1 MSFQFSNLKS
11 QIAPLML
18 IFESLTMHK
27 TLAKARRFARSS
39 GTVLITGE
47 SGTGKELVAQYV
59 HEHSERSSRP
69 CVRVNCAAFHDGLA
83 ESELFGHEQGA
94 FTGAMRRHDGFLH
107 AAGDGTL
114 FLDEIGELPLPT
126 QAKLLRVLEEG
137 EYLRVGS
144 TDVQQVNAR
153 IIAATNRDLLK
164 EVGEKRFREDLYH
177 RLDVLSLRLAPLRE
191 RPEDIP
197 VLVKHFVRQFGSENE
212 LSVQDV
218 GHDVL
223 QQMIS
228 FHWPG
233 NVRQLRNLI
242 HRACV
247 ESESSVI
254 RELDFGNSVSYGPGD
269 DSIPPEFLTLP
280 LDEIERMI
288 ILSRIK
294 RFQGNKTDAAAELGV
309 TARTLRNK
317 MARWQELKKA
327 G

>member
-1 MSFQFSNLKS
+1 
-11 QIAPLML
+11 ML
-18 IFESLTMHK
+18 IFESLSMH
-27 TLAKARRFARSS
+27 TILAKARRFARSS

-47 SGTGKELVAQYV
+47 SGTGKELLAQYL
-59 HEHSERSSRP
+59 HEQSTRSGRH

-94 FTGAMRRHDGFLH
+94 FTGASRRHDGFLH

-144 TDVQQVNAR
+144 TDVQRVNAR

-164 EVGEKRFREDLYH
+164 EVAEKRFRDDLYH

-197 VLVKHFVRQFGSENE
+197 ILVQHFISQFGSENE
-212 LSVQDV
+212 TPVVDV
-218 GHDVL
+218 ADAVL
-223 QQMIS
+223 RQLTS

-233 NVRQLRNLI
+233 NVRQLRNAI

-247 ESESSVI
+247 VAESPTIHNVDLETSKSA
-254 RELDFGNSVSYGPGD
+254 LSGN
-269 DSIPPEFLTLP
+269 DSLPTEFLTLP

-294 RFQGNKTDAAAELGV
+294 RFRGNKTEAAAELGV

-317 MARWQELKKA
+317 MTRWRELNKA

>member
-1 MSFQFSNLKS
+1 
-11 QIAPLML
+11 
-18 IFESLTMHK
+18 MH
-27 TLAKARRFARSS
+27 TILAKARRFARSS

-47 SGTGKELVAQYV
+47 SGTGKELLAQYL
-59 HEHSERSSRP
+59 HEHSPRSGRP

-94 FTGAMRRHDGFLH
+94 FTGASRRHDGFLH

-144 TDVQQVNAR
+144 TDVQRVNAR
-153 IIAATNRDLLK
+153 IIAATNRDLVK
-164 EVGEKRFREDLYH
+164 EVAEKRFRDDLYH
-177 RLDVLSLRLAPLRE
+177 RLDVLSLRLAPLRQ

-197 VLVKHFVRQFGSENE
+197 ILVQHFIAQFGMENDTP
-212 LSVQDV
+212 VVDV
-218 GHDVL
+218 ADAVL
-223 QQMIS
+223 RQLTS

-233 NVRQLRNLI
+233 NVRQLRNAI

-247 ESESSVI
+247 EAESSTIKTIDLGTSESALS
-254 RELDFGNSVSYGPGD
+254 GNDGLPT
-269 DSIPPEFLTLP
+269 EFLTLP

-294 RFQGNKTDAAAELGV
+294 RFQGNKTEAAAELGV

-317 MARWQELKKA
+317 MARWQELNKA

>member
-1 MSFQFSNLKS
+1 
-11 QIAPLML
+11 ML
-18 IFESLTMHK
+18 IFESLSMH
-27 TLAKARRFARSS
+27 TILAKARRFARSS

-47 SGTGKELVAQYV
+47 SGTGKELLAQYL
-59 HEHSERSSRP
+59 HEHSTRAGRP

-94 FTGAMRRHDGFLH
+94 FTGASRRHDGFLH
-107 AAGDGTL
+107 AASDGTL

-144 TDVQQVNAR
+144 TEVLRVNAR
-153 IIAATNRDLLK
+153 IIAATNRDLVK
-164 EVGEKRFREDLYH
+164 EVAAKRFRDDVYH
-177 RLDVLSLRLAPLRE
+177 RLDVVSLRIAPLRE

-197 VLVKHFVRQFGSENE
+197 SLVQHFISHFGSENDTPVVD
-212 LSVQDV
+212 LSDA
-218 GHDVL
+218 VL
-223 QQMIS
+223 QELTS
-228 FHWPG
+228 FAWPG
-233 NVRQLRNLI
+233 NVRQLRNAI

-247 ESESSVI
+247 EAESPTIQQVDLGISEFAAS
-254 RELDFGNSVSYGPGD
+254 GNANLPT
-269 DSIPPEFLTLP
+269 EFLTLP
-280 LDEIERMI
+280 LDDLERMI

-294 RFQGNKTDAAAELGV
+294 RFRGNKTEAAAELGV

-317 MARWQELKKA
+317 MARWQELNKA

>member
-1 MSFQFSNLKS
+1 MD
-11 QIAPLML
+11 
-18 IFESLTMHK
+18 K

-47 SGTGKELVAQYV
+47 SGTGKELLAQYL
-59 HEHSERSSRP
+59 HEQSARSGRS

-94 FTGAMRRHDGFLH
+94 FSGALRRHDGFLH

-114 FLDEIGELPLPT
+114 FLDEIGELSLPT

-137 EYLRVGS
+137 EYVRVGS
-144 TDVQQVNAR
+144 TDVQRVQAR

-164 EVGEKRFREDLYH
+164 EVAEKRFREDLYH
-177 RLDVLSLRLAPLRE
+177 RLDVLSIRLAPLRE
-191 RPEDIP
+191 RPDDIP
-197 VLVKHFVRQFGSENE
+197 ILARHFIKQFGSENE
-212 LSVQDV
+212 TRVTDIADEVV
-218 GHDVL
+218 GQL
-223 QQMIS
+223 NS

-247 ESESSVI
+247 EAETSMI
-254 RELDFGNSVSYGPGD
+254 RQIDFGNIKSSS
-269 DSIPPEFLTLP
+269 DSNNNLPPEFLTMP
-280 LDEIERMI
+280 LDEIERAV
-288 ILSRIK
+288 ILSRIR
-294 RFQGNKTDAAAELGV
+294 RFQGNKAEAAAELGV
-309 TARTLRNK
+309 TPRTLRNK
-317 MARWQELKKA
+317 IARWQEVKKA

>member
-1 MSFQFSNLKS
+1 MD
-11 QIAPLML
+11 
-18 IFESLTMHK
+18 K

-47 SGTGKELVAQYV
+47 SGTGKELLAQYL
-59 HEHSERSSRP
+59 HEQSVRSGRP

-94 FTGAMRRHDGFLH
+94 FSGALRRHDGFLH

-114 FLDEIGELPLPT
+114 FLDEIGELSLPT

-137 EYLRVGS
+137 EYVRVGS
-144 TDVQQVNAR
+144 TDVQRVHAR

-164 EVGEKRFREDLYH
+164 EVAEKRFREDLYH
-177 RLDVLSLRLAPLRE
+177 RLDVLSVRLAPLRE
-191 RPEDIP
+191 RLDDIP
-197 VLVKHFVRQFGSENE
+197 ILVRYFIKQFGSENE
-212 LSVQDV
+212 TLVTDIADDV
-218 GHDVL
+218 VEQL
-223 QQMIS
+223 NS

-247 ESESSVI
+247 EAETSVI
-254 RELDFGNSVSYGPGD
+254 RQIDFGNIRSTSVSNNNLP
-269 DSIPPEFLTLP
+269 SEFLTMP
-280 LDEIERMI
+280 LDEIERAV
-288 ILSRIK
+288 ILSRIR
-294 RFQGNKTDAAAELGV
+294 RFHGNKTEAAAELGV
-309 TARTLRNK
+309 TPRTLRNK
-317 MARWQELKKA
+317 IARWQQLKKA

>member
-1 MSFQFSNLKS
+1 
-11 QIAPLML
+11 ML
-18 IFESLTMHK
+18 IFKSSSMQAVLD
-27 TLAKARRFARSS
+27 KARRFARST

-47 SGTGKELVAQYV
+47 SGTGKELLAQYL
-59 HEHSERSSRP
+59 HEHSNRSGRP

-94 FTGAMRRHDGFLH
+94 FTGASRRHDGFLH

-144 TDVQQVNAR
+144 TDVQRVNAR

-164 EVGEKRFREDLYH
+164 EVAERRFREDLYH
-177 RLDVLSLRLAPLRE
+177 RLDVLTLRLSPLRE

-197 VLVKHFVRQFGSENE
+197 VLVQHFIGQFGFENDTPVTE
-212 LSVQDV
+212 LSDE
-218 GHDVL
+218 VL
-223 QQMIS
+223 QQLTA

-233 NVRQLRNLI
+233 NVRQLRNVI

-247 ESESSVI
+247 EADSPVI
-254 RELDFGNSVSYGPGD
+254 REISLGRPESAALSDNAL
-269 DSIPPEFLTLP
+269 PPQFLTLP

-288 ILSRIK
+288 ILSRIR
-294 RFQGNKTDAAAELGV
+294 RFEGNKTEAAAELGV

-317 MARWQELKKA
+317 IARWQDLKKA

>member
-1 MSFQFSNLKS
+1 
-11 QIAPLML
+11 ML
-18 IFESLTMHK
+18 IFKSSSMRTVLD
-27 TLAKARRFARSS
+27 KARRFARST

-47 SGTGKELVAQYV
+47 SGTGKELLAQYL
-59 HEHSERSSRP
+59 HEHSNRSGRP

-94 FTGAMRRHDGFLH
+94 FTGASRRHDGFLH

-144 TDVQQVNAR
+144 TDVQRVNAR

-164 EVGEKRFREDLYH
+164 DVAEKRFRDDLYH
-177 RLDVLSLRLAPLRE
+177 RLDVLSLRLTPLRE

-197 VLVKHFVRQFGSENE
+197 VLVQHFISQFGSENE
-212 LSVQDV
+212 TPVTELSDE
-218 GHDVL
+218 VL
-223 QQMIS
+223 QQLTA

-233 NVRQLRNLI
+233 NVRQLRNVI

-247 ESESSVI
+247 EADSHVI
-254 RELDFGNSVSYGPGD
+254 QEISLGRSDGSAVTDNAL
-269 DSIPPEFLTLP
+269 PPQFLTLP

-288 ILSRIK
+288 ILSRIR
-294 RFQGNKTDAAAELGV
+294 RFEGNKTEAAAELGV

-317 MARWQELKKA
+317 IARWQDLKKT

>member
-1 MSFQFSNLKS
+1 MD
-11 QIAPLML
+11 
-18 IFESLTMHK
+18 K

-47 SGTGKELVAQYV
+47 SGTGKELLAQYL
-59 HEHSERSSRP
+59 HEQSARSGRS

-94 FTGAMRRHDGFLH
+94 FSGALRRHDGFLH

-114 FLDEIGELPLPT
+114 FLDEIGELSLPT

-137 EYLRVGS
+137 EYVRVGS
-144 TDVQQVNAR
+144 TDVQRVHAR

-164 EVGEKRFREDLYH
+164 EVAEKRFREDLYH
-177 RLDVLSLRLAPLRE
+177 RLDVLSIRLAPLRE
-191 RPEDIP
+191 RPDDIP
-197 VLVKHFVRQFGSENE
+197 ILARHFIKQFGSENE
-212 LSVQDV
+212 TRVTDIADEVV
-218 GHDVL
+218 GQL
-223 QQMIS
+223 NS

-247 ESESSVI
+247 EAETSMI
-254 RELDFGNSVSYGPGD
+254 RQIDFGNIKSSS
-269 DSIPPEFLTLP
+269 DSNNNLPPEFLTMP
-280 LDEIERMI
+280 LDEIERAV
-288 ILSRIK
+288 ILSRIR
-294 RFQGNKTDAAAELGV
+294 RFQGNKAEAAAELGV
-309 TARTLRNK
+309 TPRTLRNK
-317 MARWQELKKA
+317 IARWQEVKKA

>member
-1 MSFQFSNLKS
+1 MD
-11 QIAPLML
+11 
-18 IFESLTMHK
+18 K

-47 SGTGKELVAQYV
+47 SGTGKELLAQYL
-59 HEHSERSSRP
+59 HEQSVRSGRP

-94 FTGAMRRHDGFLH
+94 FSGALRRHDGFLH

-114 FLDEIGELPLPT
+114 FLDEIGELSLPT

-137 EYLRVGS
+137 EYVRVGS
-144 TDVQQVNAR
+144 TDVQRVHAR

-164 EVGEKRFREDLYH
+164 EVAEKRFREDLYH
-177 RLDVLSLRLAPLRE
+177 RLDVLSVRLAPLRE
-191 RPEDIP
+191 RLDDIP
-197 VLVKHFVRQFGSENE
+197 ILVRYFIKQFGSENE
-212 LSVQDV
+212 TLVTDIADDV
-218 GHDVL
+218 VEQL
-223 QQMIS
+223 NS

-247 ESESSVI
+247 EAETSVI
-254 RELDFGNSVSYGPGD
+254 RQIDFGNIRSTSVSNNNLP
-269 DSIPPEFLTLP
+269 SEFLTMP
-280 LDEIERMI
+280 LDEIERAV
-288 ILSRIK
+288 ILSRIR
-294 RFQGNKTDAAAELGV
+294 RFHGNKTEAAAELGV
-309 TARTLRNK
+309 TPRTLRNK
-317 MARWQELKKA
+317 IARWQQLRKA